1 MVKIRIS
8 YTERK
13 ELQKVLQ
20 ILKPVILKVKHSD
33 NKEGV
38 YKKAYLD
45 LNL

>member
-20 ILKPVILKVKHSD
+20 ILKPFTLKVRHPE

-38 YKKAYLD
+38 YKKAYID